1 VISVN
6 YYNHGNDDQS
16 NLANISLFGRP
27 GGGTPRPEN
36 IYPGIGNDP
45 YGNTQINNIADP
57 SGVSNLPVPVE
68 ATTEVV
74 QTTAERG
81 GLASMLNMNQIKGFI
96 DRMGG
101 IEGIVNTF
109 GKVQGFM
116 KSVTQMAPMIKMLYS
131 TFAGG
136 AKGGINSTK
145 SSTKSK
151 RKKSTKSKKTVTT
164 KKKSS
169 TKRKI

>member
-1 VISVN
+1 MN
-6 YYNHGNDDQS
+6 YYNQSNDDQS
-16 NLANISLFGRP
+16 NLANISLFGRS
-27 GGGTPRPEN
+27 GGGTPRPDSFH
-36 IYPGIGNDP
+36 PGVGNNP
-45 YGNTQINNIADP
+45 YDNTQVSNMIDP
-57 SGVSNLPVPVE
+57 PDASNLPVPVD
-68 ATTEVV
+68 ATTEIVH
-74 QTTAERG
+74 TASERSG
-81 GLASMLNMNQIKGFI
+81 IASWLNMNQIKGFI

-116 KSVTQMAPMIKMLYS
+116 KSVSQMAPMIKMLYS
-131 TFAGG
+131 TFAGGG

-151 RKKSTKSKKTVTT
+151 RKKSTRSKKIATT

-169 TKRKI
+169 TKRKNKS